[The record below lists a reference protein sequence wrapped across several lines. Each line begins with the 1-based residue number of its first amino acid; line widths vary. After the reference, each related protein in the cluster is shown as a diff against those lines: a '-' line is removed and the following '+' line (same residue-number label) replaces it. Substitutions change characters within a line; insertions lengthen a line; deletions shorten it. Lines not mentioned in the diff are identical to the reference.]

1 MKPTAR
7 INKDT
12 FLGFLY
18 QDNDDIFS
26 LGETMLKQIESK
38 GSASISLDQLWEN
51 VGFIHADIIE
61 NLDEIPEDIID
72 DDGEVIQ
79 PSVDLNVEWT

>member
-7 INKDT
+7 INKDS

-18 QDNDDIFS
+18 QDNDDIIN
-26 LGETMLKQIESK
+26 LGETVLKQIETT
-38 GSASISLDQLWEN
+38 GSASISLNELWEN

-61 NLDEIPEDIID
+61 NVDEIPEDIIND
-72 DDGEVIQ
+72 DDEVIQ
-79 PSVDLNVEWT
+79 PAEDLNVEWI